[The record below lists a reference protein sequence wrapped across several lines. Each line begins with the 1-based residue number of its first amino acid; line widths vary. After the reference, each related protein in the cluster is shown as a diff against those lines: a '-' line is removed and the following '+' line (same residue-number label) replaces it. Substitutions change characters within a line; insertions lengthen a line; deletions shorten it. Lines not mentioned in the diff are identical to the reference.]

1 MTDIDNV
8 FNGGSDVITLSLF
21 NRNGSTS
28 KPQFGDGSNFAPITE
43 EDQGNPDVNPRV
55 YQ

>member
-21 NRNGSTS
+21 NRNDSTS
-28 KPQFGDGSNFAPITE
+28 KPQFGDRPQFAPITE
-43 EDQGNPDVNPRV
+43 EEQGNPGDGNL
-55 YQ
+55 